1 MRRILPLLVVG
12 VVWVGFGS
20 SAFAQTTTEKALGTM
35 ESDLFGELPSEG
47 TVTPEMWFY
56 LQEYRRYKSPEE
68 AVRRKAEFRA
78 TQRRNRLAAQRWFG
92 FSNLRPAV
100 NPIPYFGSYS
110 ASWTGSFWDPN
121 AWSGQGG
128 PLVIYHTARR
138 SD

>member
-12 VVWVGFGS
+12 LVWVGFGS
-20 SAFAQTTTEKALGTM
+20 SASAQAPKALGTT

-78 TQRRNRLAAQRWFG
+78 SQRRNRLAAQRWFG
-92 FSNLRPAV
+92 FSNLRPSV

-110 ASWTGSFWDPN
+110 ASWTGNFRDPFS
-121 AWSGQGG
+121 WSGQGG
-128 PLVIYHTARR
+128 PLVVYHTARR